1 MLCPFLSGSGKLTCK
16 MKKAKCKLLTFL
28 QKMTTHE
35 DHLQPVINHQFSV
48 IFQFVRKNN
57 KATQYRGYLDFVQE
71 VGETCGFH
79 VEEDS
84 LRIPST
90 KRVS

>member
-1 MLCPFLSGSGKLTCK
+1 
-16 MKKAKCKLLTFL
+16 
-28 QKMTTHE
+28 MTTRE
-35 DHLQPVINHQFSV
+35 GHLQTVINHQFSL

-79 VEEDS
+79 VEQDS

-90 KRVS
+90 KRVSYALSILAVLFI